1 MSKLAFLSALAI
13 AGLVAAPLAQAESE
27 QQQAVD
33 DAATVVEHIRSGHD
47 DIAAKARELIHQ
59 ARAVM
64 IIPELVKGGF
74 FIGAQGGTGVLMAR
88 AGAHD
93 WSDPA
98 FFAMGAGSFGLQI
111 GAEGGSVIFVVM
123 NDGALKKLVNGTG
136 VNLGG
141 DLSIAV
147 GPYGGGAQGA
157 TTANLGADLVA
168 FSAQQGIFGGAAVQ
182 GGAVQPRQEW
192 NAAYYGPAA
201 TPRAII
207 AGEVHNRGARGLI
220 EALAIGERR

>member
-111 GAEGGSVIFVVM
+111 GVEVSKVVLIVMSDHALNALMENRVKLGAEAGLAVATLGAGGEASTTTHGGADIYVVAESKGLFGGVAIEGGVVE
-123 NDGALKKLVNGTG
+123 
-136 VNLGG
+136 
-141 DLSIAV
+141 
-147 GPYGGGAQGA
+147 
-157 TTANLGADLVA
+157 
-168 FSAQQGIFGGAAVQ
+168 
-182 GGAVQPRQEW
+182 PRTSW
-192 NAAYYGPAA
+192 DAAYYGPHTTVRDIIIRRKVTNPGA
-201 TPRAII
+201 TGLQRSMDAI
-207 AGEVHNRGARGLI
+207 
-220 EALAIGERR
+220 